1 MVKSKVLMFSDLP
14 IRNIQPSLYHEADI
28 DIFAQKMF
36 TRTYHHQEVLISTWF
51 MRALQRYRQVIGL
64 EF

>member
-14 IRNIQPSLYHEADI
+14 IINIQPSLYHEADI

-36 TRTYHHQEVLISTWF
+36 TRTYHHQEV
-51 MRALQRYRQVIGL
+51 VILG
-64 EF
+64 FRWPYKDTGK